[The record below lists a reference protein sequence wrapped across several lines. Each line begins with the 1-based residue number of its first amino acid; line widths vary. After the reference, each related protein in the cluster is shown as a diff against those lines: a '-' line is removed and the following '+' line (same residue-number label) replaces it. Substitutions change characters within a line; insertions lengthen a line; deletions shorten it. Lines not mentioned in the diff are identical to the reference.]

1 MQSGRVS
8 LEETRP
14 PFFFNLIL
22 KQGVAA
28 TYPNTRVHFG
38 TTMGLSAKVLLE
50 RYFYLEE
57 VKAALSDIGEPLT
70 GSKPQLIGRLIASWE
85 SHNRDLYGLF
95 DFLYTDA
102 LRTICKDYGLE
113 FHGDRTALLRR
124 IRRAELITTA
134 RKRIEKIETPPP
146 KTEPIAATTTPGIRR
161 LRFEW
166 PLWGSLGLTAAV
178 YFLLPLLGLTET
190 LQFGAAIICFIGLWA
205 SLRYLSERA

>member
-1 MQSGRVS
+1 
-8 LEETRP
+8 
-14 PFFFNLIL
+14 
-22 KQGVAA
+22 
-28 TYPNTRVHFG
+28 
-38 TTMGLSAKVLLE
+38 MGLSAKVLLE